1 MQKTLRHWRNKSK
14 TTQTDGELGHV
25 LALVVQLLSRV
36 QTSATSWTAAHQA
49 SLSFTI
55 SRRLLNSC
63 PLSWWCHPT
72 ILLSVIPFSFCL
84 QTFPASNESALCSSG
99 QNIRA
104 LVSASVFPTNIQG
117 WFPLGL
123 TGLISVQ
130 SKGLSRVFSNTTVQK
145 HQFFSIQLSLES
157 GSHIHTWLL
166 EKS

>member
-104 LVSASVFPTNIQG
+104 LVSASVFPMNIQG
-117 WFPLGL
+117 WLPLGL
-123 TGLISVQ
+123 TGFNIVKMVILPKAIYRFNAIPIKLTSDI
-130 SKGLSRVFSNTTVQK
+130 FTE
-145 HQFFSIQLSLES
+145 LE
-157 GSHIHTWLL
+157 HKKNFI
-166 EKS
+166 

>member
-25 LALVVQLLSRV
+25 LVLVVHLLSRV
-36 QTSATSWTAAHQA
+36 QFSATSWTAAHQA

-63 PLSWWCHPT
+63 PLSRWCHPT

-84 QTFPASNESALCSSG
+84 QFFPASGYFPMSQPFVVGG

-104 LVSASVFPTNIQG
+104 SLSASVFPMNIQG
-117 WFPLGL
+117 WLPLGL
-123 TGLISVQ
+123 TGFNIVKMVILPKAIYRFNAIPI
-130 SKGLSRVFSNTTVQK
+130 KLTNDIFTE
-145 HQFFSIQLSLES
+145 LE
-157 GSHIHTWLL
+157 HKKNFI
-166 EKS
+166 